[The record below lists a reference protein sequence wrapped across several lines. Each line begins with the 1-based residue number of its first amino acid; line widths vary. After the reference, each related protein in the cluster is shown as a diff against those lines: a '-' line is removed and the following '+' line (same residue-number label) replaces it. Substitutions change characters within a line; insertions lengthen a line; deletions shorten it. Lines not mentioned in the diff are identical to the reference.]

1 MSNLWNKPND
11 ELIKLAENY
20 EIPCDTD
27 NLNRK
32 ELIPLLISAEAQAG
46 KLKSAVGV
54 DEDGN
59 ELKLPSKKKEETFV
73 VMFHRREGQPN
84 YEFLGCNGCA
94 LYLPCD
100 VKWRL
105 PIRFM
110 GPLKD
115 AAMIKVVPNVDSTG
129 RTKGVKTFKVPA
141 LNYTIFPDV

>member
-1 MSNLWNKPND
+1 MGNLWQKTNE
-11 ELIKLAENY
+11 ELIKLAEKY
-20 EIPCDTD
+20 EVSYDNE

-32 ELIPLLISAEAQAG
+32 ELIPLLINAQAQAG
-46 KLKSAVGV
+46 DLKGPVGL

-59 ELKLPSKKKEETFV
+59 ELKLPKKKEETFV

-115 AAMIKVVPNVDSTG
+115 AVTIKVVPNVDSTG
-129 RTKGVKTFKVPA
+129 RTKGVKTFRIPA
-141 LNYTIFPDV
+141 LNYTIFPDA